1 MNQLRELPVPPH
13 FIPEEVDR
21 VRRVPYQE
29 RAKDAQLWAD
39 RFSMPPA
46 AQDDPKVC
54 LLLVDCQN
62 TFCTPGFELFV
73 GGRSGRGAVDD
84 NIRLCNFIYRNLAN
98 ITQISATMDT
108 HQAVQIFHPVFW
120 VDAEGQCPEPMTPI
134 SAQDL
139 ERGKWEVNRSIA
151 DTIWDGGYEGLR
163 EYARHYV
170 GDLERKGKYD
180 LMVWPYHAMVGGIGH
195 ALVPAVEEALFFHEI
210 ARKSRCTF
218 EIKGFHRFTEHYSI
232 LSPEVTLDQEGN
244 RIGEKDSELLEQLL
258 SFDALVIAGQA
269 KSHCVAWTVE
279 DLLQEIRGR
288 RRESAQKIYLLE
300 DCTSAVVVPGVVDF
314 TEQADATFR
323 RFADEG
329 MHLVKSSDPMAEWPG
344 FCPSSR

>member
-13 FIPEEVDR
+13 FIPEEVDQ

-29 RAKDAQLWAD
+29 RAKDAQRWAD
-39 RFSMPPA
+39 RFSLPPA
-46 AQDDPKVC
+46 AQDAPRVC

-73 GGRSGRGAVDD
+73 GGRSGRGAVED
-84 NIRLCNFIYRNLAN
+84 NVRLCNFIYRNLAN

-120 VDAEGQCPEPMTPI
+120 IDEKGECPEPMTPI
-134 SAQDL
+134 SVRDL
-139 ERGKWEVNRSIA
+139 ETGTWEVNRSIA
-151 DTIWDGGYEGLR
+151 ETVWDGGYEGLR
-163 EYARHYV
+163 AYARHYV
-170 GDLERKGKYD
+170 GELGRKGKYD

-195 ALVPAVEEALFFHEI
+195 ALVSAVEEALFFHEI

-218 EIKGFHRFTEHYSI
+218 EIKGFHRFTEHYSV
-232 LSPEVTLDQEGN
+232 LSPEVTLDQQGN
-244 RIGEKDSELLEQLL
+244 RIGEKDSELLDELL
-258 SFDALVIAGQA
+258 SFDAVVIAGQA

-279 DLLQEIRGR
+279 DLLLEIRER
-288 RRESAQKIYLLE
+288 LPERAERIYLLE

-314 TEQADATFR
+314 TDQADATFR

-329 MHLVKSSDPMAEWPG
+329 MHLVRSSYPMAEWPG
-344 FCPSSR
+344 FCRWL